1 MVYEEIEIGDFMITQ
16 ITELQAVAQSGLA
29 YCKDK
34 FDIERYKRIL
44 EILNDHCAMLD
55 SMSREQQIA
64 WRFQHEEILKHNFKT
79 MKETALT
86 KSKIIKFLTEEI
98 YGPPN

>member
-1 MVYEEIEIGDFMITQ
+1 VVYEEIEIGDFMITQ

-44 EILNDHCAMLD
+44 EIIKTISQIIIIIND
-55 SMSREQQIA
+55 
-64 WRFQHEEILKHNFKT
+64 NFSDLGCCKN
-79 MKETALT
+79 
-86 KSKIIKFLTEEI
+86 SNNNNSN
-98 YGPPN
+98 YYY